1 MKTAVMGIF
10 TFLILLF
17 LATTVSAGEVDGD
30 RIIITGHI
38 KDLHN
43 VSVGEAELAVLV
55 NGEVYKANNEEYLT
69 KSATEGFYNAE
80 IELEKGLIETSK
92 ISLEVSKPTYK
103 TERIEIRD
111 FCKRDNNEYL
121 ASKDIILIRTTNPA
135 FWISAAVLASIY
147 ILIAFEIFHRTLAAL
162 LGAVIVLVI
171 SYTLGTFDSDYF
183 IISFENAVGYIDINV
198 IGLLMGMMI
207 IVGLMKPTGVFQ
219 WMAFKSYQLV
229 KGRVWLLAV
238 VLCCLSAFVSMW
250 LDNVTTM
257 ILIIPV
263 VLEISRTLD
272 TTPLNFLVPMWIAS
286 NFGGTATL
294 IGDPPNIMI
303 GSYSGLDFNTF
314 IWVLTPFV
322 WISMIP
328 MLGMVYFYW
337 RKEYRKIV
345 VEDIDGLI
353 EKLRVEYR
361 ITDFKLLTYS
371 LSVLAF
377 VILLFFLGGILH
389 MQVSVAALTGAV
401 LLLVISRAD
410 VVKILMNEVEWPTLI
425 FFVGLFVVVG
435 GTVETGLIEMIAK
448 IVADQ
453 SGGNLTI
460 AVLLVL
466 WISAISSAFIDNIP
480 FTATMLPIVA
490 YLSQVLPGAESNVL
504 WWALSIGAC
513 YGGNGTLIGASANV
527 VTAGIC
533 EREGYPISFNEY
545 LKVGWPIMMVSVIM
559 GMIFLLVRF
568 WVL

>member
-1 MKTAVMGIF
+1 MKTVVKGVLI
-10 TFLILLF
+10 FLILLF
-17 LATTVSAGEVDGD
+17 LATTVSVGEVTRD

-38 KDLHN
+38 TDLHGY
-43 VSVGEAELAVLV
+43 VVDQAELKVLV
-55 NGEVYKANNEEYLT
+55 NGEVYKVNNEEYLT
-69 KSATEGFYNAE
+69 KSTPDGSYNAE
-80 IELEKGLIETSK
+80 IELEKGMIETSK
-92 ISLEVSKPTYK
+92 ISLEVAKPSSR
-103 TERIEIRD
+103 TERIELGG
-111 FCKRDNNEYL
+111 FASKANEYF
-121 ASKDIILIRTTNPA
+121 ASKDIILAREVGPA
-135 FWISAAVLASIY
+135 FYIAAAILALIY
-147 ILIAFEIFHRTLAAL
+147 ICISFEVFHRTVAAL
-162 LGAVIVLVI
+162 LGAALLLLIT
-171 SYTLGTFDSDYF
+171 YTIGQFDSNYF
-183 IISFENAVGYIDINV
+183 IISFDKALSHIDFNV

-435 GTVETGLIEMIAK
+435 ASIETGVIDAIANL
-448 IVADQ
+448 VAIY
-453 SGGNLTI
+453 SGGNLVI
-460 AVLLVL
+460 AMLLVL
-466 WISAISSAFIDNIP
+466 WVSAIASAFVDNIP

-490 YLSQVLPGAESNVL
+490 YLTQVIPGAESMVL

>member
-1 MKTAVMGIF
+1 MKTVVKGVLI
-10 TFLILLF
+10 FLILLF
-17 LATTVSAGEVDGD
+17 LATTVSVGEVTRD

-38 KDLHN
+38 TDLHGY
-43 VSVGEAELAVLV
+43 VVDQAELKVLV
-55 NGEVYKANNEEYLT
+55 NGEVYKVNNEEYLT
-69 KSATEGFYNAE
+69 KSTPDGSYNAE
-80 IELEKGLIETSK
+80 IELEKGMIETSK
-92 ISLEVSKPTYK
+92 ISLEVAKPSSR
-103 TERIEIRD
+103 TERIELGG
-111 FCKRDNNEYL
+111 FASKANEYF
-121 ASKDIILIRTTNPA
+121 ASKDIILAREVGPA
-135 FWISAAVLASIY
+135 FYIAAAILALIY
-147 ILIAFEIFHRTLAAL
+147 ICISFEVFHRTVAAL
-162 LGAVIVLVI
+162 LGAALLLLIT
-171 SYTLGTFDSDYF
+171 YTIGQFDSNYF
-183 IISFENAVGYIDINV
+183 IISFDKALSHIDFNV

-435 GTVETGLIEMIAK
+435 ASIETGVIDAIANL
-448 IVADQ
+448 VAIY
-453 SGGNLTI
+453 SGGNLMI
-460 AVLLVL
+460 AMLLVL
-466 WISAISSAFIDNIP
+466 WVSAIASAFVDNIP

-490 YLSQVLPGAESNVL
+490 YLTQVIPGAESMVL

>member
-1 MKTAVMGIF
+1 MKTVVKGVLI
-10 TFLILLF
+10 FLILLF
-17 LATTVSAGEVDGD
+17 LATTVSVGEVTRD

-38 KDLHN
+38 TDLHGY
-43 VSVGEAELAVLV
+43 VVDQAELKVLV
-55 NGEVYKANNEEYLT
+55 NGEVYKVNNEEYLT
-69 KSATEGFYNAE
+69 KSTPDGSYNAE
-80 IELEKGLIETSK
+80 IELEKGMIETSK
-92 ISLEVSKPTYK
+92 ISLEVAKPSSR
-103 TERIEIRD
+103 TERIELGG
-111 FCKRDNNEYL
+111 FASKANEYF
-121 ASKDIILIRTTNPA
+121 ASKDIILAREVGPA
-135 FWISAAVLASIY
+135 FYIAAAILALIY
-147 ILIAFEIFHRTLAAL
+147 ICISFEVFHRTVAAL
-162 LGAVIVLVI
+162 LGAALLLLIT
-171 SYTLGTFDSDYF
+171 YTIGQFDSNYF
-183 IISFENAVGYIDINV
+183 IISFDKALSHIDFNV

-435 GTVETGLIEMIAK
+435 ASIETGVIDAIANL
-448 IVADQ
+448 VAIY
-453 SGGNLTI
+453 SGGNLMI
-460 AVLLVL
+460 AMLLVL
-466 WISAISSAFIDNIP
+466 WVSAIASAFVDNIP

-490 YLSQVLPGAESNVL
+490 YLTQVIPGAESMVL

-559 GMIFLLVRF
+559 GMIFLFVRF

>member
-1 MKTAVMGIF
+1 MKTAVKGIF
-10 TFLILLF
+10 IFLILLF
-17 LATTVSAGEVDGD
+17 LATTVSAGEVDRD
-30 RIIITGHI
+30 RIIISGHI
-38 KDLHN
+38 KDLHGYG
-43 VSVGEAELAVLV
+43 VDEAELKVLV
-55 NGEVYKANNEEYLT
+55 NGEVYKVNNEEYLT
-69 KSATEGFYNAE
+69 KSTPDGSYNAE
-80 IELEKGLIETSK
+80 IELEKGMIETSK
-92 ISLEVSKPTYK
+92 ISLEVAKPSSR
-103 TERIEIRD
+103 TERIELGG
-111 FCKRDNNEYL
+111 FASKANEYF
-121 ASKDIILIRTTNPA
+121 ASKDIILAREVGPA
-135 FWISAAVLASIY
+135 FYIAAAILALIY
-147 ILIAFEIFHRTLAAL
+147 ICISFEVFHRTVAAL
-162 LGAVIVLVI
+162 LGAALLLLIT
-171 SYTLGTFDSDYF
+171 YTIGQFDSNYF
-183 IISFENAVGYIDINV
+183 IISFDKALSHIDFNV

-435 GTVETGLIEMIAK
+435 ASIETGVIDAIANL
-448 IVADQ
+448 VAIY
-453 SGGNLTI
+453 SGGNLVI
-460 AVLLVL
+460 AMLLVL
-466 WISAISSAFIDNIP
+466 WVSAIASAFVDNIP

-490 YLSQVLPGAESNVL
+490 YLTQVIPGAESMVL

>member
-1 MKTAVMGIF
+1 MKTVVKGVLI
-10 TFLILLF
+10 FLILLF
-17 LATTVSAGEVDGD
+17 LATTVSVGEVTRD

-38 KDLHN
+38 TDLHGY
-43 VSVGEAELAVLV
+43 VVDQAELKVLV
-55 NGEVYKANNEEYLT
+55 NGEVYKVNNEEYLT
-69 KSATEGFYNAE
+69 KSTPDGSYNAE
-80 IELEKGLIETSK
+80 IELEKGMIETSK
-92 ISLEVSKPTYK
+92 ISLEVAKPSSRTQ
-103 TERIEIRD
+103 RIELGG
-111 FCKRDNNEYL
+111 FASKANEYF
-121 ASKDIILIRTTNPA
+121 ASKDIILAREVGPA
-135 FWISAAVLASIY
+135 FYIAAAILALIY
-147 ILIAFEIFHRTLAAL
+147 ICISFEVFHRTVAAL
-162 LGAVIVLVI
+162 LGAALLLLIT
-171 SYTLGTFDSDYF
+171 YTIGQFDSNYF
-183 IISFENAVGYIDINV
+183 IISFDKALSHIDFNV

-435 GTVETGLIEMIAK
+435 ASIETGVIDAIANL
-448 IVADQ
+448 VAIY
-453 SGGNLTI
+453 SGGNLMI
-460 AVLLVL
+460 AMLLVL
-466 WISAISSAFIDNIP
+466 WVSAIASAFVDNIP

-490 YLSQVLPGAESNVL
+490 YLTQVIPGAESMVL